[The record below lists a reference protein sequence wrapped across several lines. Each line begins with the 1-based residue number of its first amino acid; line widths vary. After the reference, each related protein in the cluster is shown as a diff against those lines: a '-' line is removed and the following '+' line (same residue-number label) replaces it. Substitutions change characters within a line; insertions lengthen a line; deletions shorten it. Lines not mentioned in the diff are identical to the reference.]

1 MDELIQEKQHL
12 KKIVDLINDQLK
24 LDDKRKAELKKE
36 IIEERARI
44 WDDLS
49 KGAYDIATEMQDVTT
64 DSQADYLRAASY
76 DRIEQRKNRLI
87 MLHDNPYFARIDF
100 KENGYDEVETYYI
113 GACSFS
119 NDETSEIYVCDWRAD
134 ISSLFYEQGLG
145 PVSYTTTYETIN
157 GDLSLRRQFKIEN
170 AELKYMFDS
179 DVAIEDDILQNELAK
194 DSDLKL
200 KTIVS
205 TIQKEQNKIIR
216 DISGDILLVQGV
228 AGSGKTSIA
237 LHRLAYLLY
246 KYRNSLTADS
256 IIIFS
261 PNNVFNGYI
270 ADVLPALGEQKAVQ
284 KSFHELFASFF
295 PQFSF
300 ETPVEYH
307 ERMLAEEDKTNE
319 HFKTTEEFASVLRS
333 VFMEETAVRE
343 SAPAI
348 TFKNTTLMKAEEVLD
363 RYNNWYKNFPPA
375 NRIQKIKNTV
385 MEDFENNCKD
395 YYLASFIKKMKR
407 DEALDFTDEE
417 EVILKNN
424 EWERALKEM
433 ERKIDRLLQPDLLAI
448 YKKALAK
455 GCPEAESYTGIS
467 KNAAGS
473 VLLDYTD
480 LFPMTYLGILSGA
493 VRPMRKIAHCV
504 IDEAQDYPPILY
516 RIINSLFPMA
526 KLTILGDISQKTSD
540 IGLSIDKIEDYFTR
554 KTVFYKLTR
563 SYRSTSN
570 INSYLKSVEPTKAEG
585 TDYFERNGED
595 VSFISSSAEDITSA
609 IEELISSGHKS
620 NAIICKDRAECHR
633 IKDILGDKIKA
644 TVIGEDNIIY
654 PRTTVIIPSYLTKG
668 LEFDGVVVVDKDG
681 TFSSKAKGLYYVACS
696 RALHKLYVAN
706 K

>member
-1 MDELIQEKQHL
+1 MDQLSKEKQHL
-12 KKIVDLINDQLK
+12 KKIVGLINSRLEM
-24 LDDKRKAELKKE
+24 DDKRKAELKQE

-49 KGAYDIATEMQDVTT
+49 RGAYDTATEMQDVTT

-76 DRIEQRKNRLI
+76 DRIEQRKQRLI

-100 KENGYDEVETYYI
+100 REKGYDEVETFYI
-113 GACSFS
+113 GACSFA
-119 NDETSEIYVCDWRAD
+119 DDDTSEIYVCDWRAD

-145 PVSYTTTYETIN
+145 PVEYTTSYETIS
-157 GDLSLRRQFKIEN
+157 GELSLRRQFKIEN

-179 DVAIEDDILQNELAK
+179 DIAIEDDILQTELGK

-246 KYRNSLTADS
+246 KYRNSLTSDS

-284 KSFHELFASFF
+284 KSFYELFSGFF
-295 PQFSF
+295 PQYAF

-307 ERMLAEEDKTNE
+307 ERVIAREKKENE
-319 HFKTTEEFASVLRS
+319 TFKTTEEFASILRR
-333 VFMEETAVRE
+333 VFMAESAVKT

-348 TFKNTTLMKAEEVLD
+348 TFKNTTLMKADEVLD

-375 NRIQKIKNTV
+375 TRIQKIKNAV
-385 MEDFENNCKD
+385 LEDLENNCKD
-395 YYLASFIKKMKR
+395 VYLANFIKKIKK

-417 EVILKNN
+417 EGIFKAN
-424 EWERALKEM
+424 EWDRVYTEM
-433 ERKIDRLLQPDLLAI
+433 DRKIDRLLQPDLLAI
-448 YKKALAK
+448 YMKALEEAS
-455 GCPEAESYTGIS
+455 PELVSGTAMLKDSRGRTQ
-467 KNAAGS
+467 
-473 VLLDYTD
+473 LDYTD

-493 VRPMRKIAHCV
+493 VRPMRKVAHCV
-504 IDEAQDYPPILY
+504 IDEAQEYPAVLY

-540 IGLSIDKIEDYFTR
+540 MGLSIDKIEDYFTR
-554 KTVFYKLTR
+554 KTVFYRLTR
-563 SYRSTSN
+563 SYRSTSA
-570 INSYLKSVEPTKAEG
+570 INKYLKTIEPFSSED
-585 TDYFERNGED
+585 TDYFNRQGDE
-595 VSFISSSAEDITSA
+595 VSFIPLESDSLVAALD
-609 IEELISSGHKS
+609 ELERTGHKS
-620 NAIICKDRAECHR
+620 NAIICKDRAECAAVKELLLGKKKTSL
-633 IKDILGDKIKA
+633 ISEDDIIH
-644 TVIGEDNIIY
+644 
-654 PRTTVIIPSYLTKG
+654 PRTNVIIPSYLTKG
-668 LEFDGVVVVDKDG
+668 LEFDGVIVIDKDG
-681 TFSSKAKGLYYVACS
+681 EFSRYEKGLYYVACS
-696 RALHKLYVAN
+696 RALHKLYVA